1 MSTRL
6 PRPAR
11 LAAGDTVPARALTAI
26 SGAPVPVPDPQRVVH
41 LQLRRFA
48 GCPVCHLHL
57 RWFARRADEL
67 TAAGIREV
75 AVFHSDADELR
86 RHAGDLPFAM
96 VADPD
101 KRLYAA
107 LGVESSPRALL
118 DPRAWLPVLISIA
131 TATWGLLRGRPLP
144 PLRPRGGRL
153 GLPADFLIAPDG
165 RVLACRYGAYVDDHW
180 SVDEVLDHARVA
192 TSRAPIPAI
201 GVANDGSPTAHG

>member
-1 MSTRL
+1 MSA
-6 PRPAR
+6 RPAH
-11 LAAGDTVPARALTAI
+11 LIVGDTVPAHPLVAI
-26 SGAPVPVPDPQRVVH
+26 SGAPVPVPDPQRIVH

-57 RWFARRADEL
+57 RWFARRHDEL
-67 TAAGIREV
+67 AAAGVREV
-75 AVFHSDADELR
+75 AVFHSDVDELR
-86 RHAGDLPFAM
+86 RHAADLPFA
-96 VADPD
+96 VIADPD

-118 DPRAWLPVLISIA
+118 DPRAWLALLVSIV
-131 TATWGLLRGRPLP
+131 TATWGLLHGRPLP

-192 TSRAPIPAI
+192 TSRAPIPTI
-201 GVANDGSPTAHG
+201 GVPNDGRPTAHG